1 VPLSND
7 EIYDRVDYLRTVNNE
22 AVIDR
27 ARIRDIMNG
36 GEAAVRALLGK
47 SIDVEYHELPAPNL
61 FLTALERLAQKLGRT
76 PDLKI
81 DIVNEK
87 DSERAKRKSEKL
99 ERIVM
104 AYDKTQKLTKQLPQV
119 GRWLPGYGF
128 VVWVI
133 GHKKDRDGNPYP
145 HAELR
150 DPFTCFPG
158 YFGNDQQPDELAIIT
173 RVPHKILAQQYPN
186 AKKYIYEQDKDAH
199 TDAYSVL
206 VSSNDYKG
214 SWANST
220 GHGKVLVEYMNEDG
234 TYVYL
239 PENKKIID
247 FIPNPLRSG
256 PCFVVA
262 KRYAFDQLQSQ
273 FQHITGLMSNM
284 AKINILGTI
293 AMEDAVF
300 TETNIVGEIESGKYR
315 KGRFAVN
322 YLAPGSSVNKPV
334 NNLPYQLF
342 QQVDR
347 LERHLRLGAAYPV
360 SDDGQSPNA
369 FVTGRGLEELGQ
381 SASLHV
387 REYQTVLAD
396 AIEELDAKRLEYDES
411 MFAGKR
417 KPIAGY
423 HKGTAYKETY
433 QPSADI
439 KEFYTT
445 RRVYGVMAGFDEP
458 QKIITGLQ
466 LKQQGIIDTQTL
478 QENMDGLDNIT
489 KIQQRIHSEKAE
501 TVLFESLMAQAA
513 QGEPKATM
521 AAIEI
526 RKNPSQMSEIL
537 DKFFTPEEP
546 EMSPEEMALAGQTE
560 QMAGLPGA
568 EPDIQSVLAGLAG
581 GIPPEG
587 PLPPQG
593 PMPPGGPL
601 G

>member
-1 VPLSND
+1 MVLDND
-7 EIYDRVDYLRTVNNE
+7 KIFDRIDYLRSINNDQ
-22 AVIDR
+22 IQDR
-27 ARIRDIMNG
+27 SRIRDIMNG
-36 GEAAVRALLGK
+36 GEAAVRALLGD
-47 SIDVEYHELPAPNL
+47 SMNVEYHELPAPNM
-61 FLTALERLAQKLGRT
+61 FLTALERFAQKLGRS

-81 DIVNEK
+81 DIINDK
-87 DSERAKRKSEKL
+87 DSERAKKKSEKL

-104 AYDKTQKLTKQLPQV
+104 AYDKYQKLHMQLPQV

-133 GHKKDRDGNPYP
+133 KHKRDKDGNPYP
-145 HAELR
+145 YAELR
-150 DPFTCFPG
+150 DPFTCYPG
-158 YFGNDQQPDELAIIT
+158 YFGNDQQPTEMAIIT
-173 RVPHKILAQQYPN
+173 RVPHKALAEQYPE
-186 AKKYIYEQDKDAH
+186 AKNIIMTQGEEEVSP
-199 TDAYSVL
+199 YSVL
-206 VSSNDYKG
+206 YNSSDRMG

-220 GHGKVLVEYMNEDG
+220 GHGKIVVEYMTEEG

-239 PENKKIID
+239 PENKKTID
-247 FIPNPLRSG
+247 YMENPLKSG

-262 KRYAFDQLQSQ
+262 KRYSFDQMQSQ
-273 FQHITGLMSNM
+273 FQHITGLMANM
-284 AKINILGTI
+284 AKINILGTV

-322 YLAPGSSVNKPV
+322 YLAPGSSVSKPV

-360 SDDGQSPNA
+360 SDDGQSPNS

-387 REYQTVLAD
+387 REYQQVLAE
-396 AIEELDAKRLEYDES
+396 AIEELDTKRLEYDES
-411 MFAGKR
+411 MFGGTR

-423 HKGTAYKETY
+423 HKGTAYKESYT
-433 QPSADI
+433 PESDI
-439 KEFYTT
+439 KQFYTT

-489 KIQQRIHSEKAE
+489 KIQQRISSEKAE

-513 QGEPKATM
+513 QGDPKATM

-526 RKNPSQMSEIL
+526 RKNPQNMSSIL
-537 DKFFTPEEP
+537 DKYYTPEEP
-546 EMSPEEMALAGQTE
+546 AMSEEEMMLAQ
-560 QMAGLPGA
+560 QQQAGLPGQIPA
-568 EPDIQSVLAGLAG
+568 QEPDIATVLAGLAG
-581 GIPPEG
+581 G
-587 PLPPQG
+587 
-593 PMPPGGPL
+593 PGGPGL
-601 G
+601 PGGPVA

>member
-1 VPLSND
+1 
-7 EIYDRVDYLRTVNNE
+7 
-22 AVIDR
+22 
-27 ARIRDIMNG
+27 M
-36 GEAAVRALLGK
+36 
-47 SIDVEYHELPAPNL
+47 
-61 FLTALERLAQKLGRT
+61 
-76 PDLKI
+76 
-81 DIVNEK
+81 
-87 DSERAKRKSEKL
+87 
-99 ERIVM
+99 
-104 AYDKTQKLTKQLPQV
+104 
-119 GRWLPGYGF
+119 
-128 VVWVI
+128 
-133 GHKKDRDGNPYP
+133 
-145 HAELR
+145 
-150 DPFTCFPG
+150 
-158 YFGNDQQPDELAIIT
+158 
-173 RVPHKILAQQYPN
+173 
-186 AKKYIYEQDKDAH
+186 
-199 TDAYSVL
+199 
-206 VSSNDYKG
+206 
-214 SWANST
+214 
-220 GHGKVLVEYMNEDG
+220 
-234 TYVYL
+234 
-239 PENKKIID
+239 
-247 FIPNPLRSG
+247 PNPLKSG

-411 MFAGKR
+411 MYPGKR

-546 EMSPEEMALAGQTE
+546 EMSPEEMALAGQPE

>member
-1 VPLSND
+1 MLDSD
-7 EIYDRVDYLRTVNNE
+7 KIYDRIDYLRVINQDSM
-22 AVIDR
+22 IDR
-27 ARIRDIMNG
+27 GRIRDIMNG
-36 GEAAVRALLGK
+36 GEAGVQALLGK
-47 SIDVEYHELPAPNL
+47 SINVEYHELPAPNL
-61 FLTALERLAQKLGRT
+61 FLTALERFAQKLGRS
-76 PDLKI
+76 PDLKV
-81 DIVNEK
+81 DIINQK
-87 DSERAKRKSEKL
+87 DSERAKKKSEKL

-104 AYDKTQKLTKQLPQV
+104 AYDKNQKLHMQLPQV

-128 VVWVI
+128 VVWVVK
-133 GHKKDRDGNPYP
+133 HKRDKDGNAYPY
-145 HAELR
+145 AELR
-150 DPFTCFPG
+150 DPFSCYPG
-158 YFGNDQQPDELAIIT
+158 YFGNDQQPKELAIIT
-173 RVPHKILAQQYPN
+173 RVPHNVLADQYPE
-186 AKKYIYEQDKDAH
+186 AKPYIYAYENNDGFQNPYSAIIDGSDK
-199 TDAYSVL
+199 S
-206 VSSNDYKG
+206 G

-220 GHGKVLVEYMNEDG
+220 GHGKVVVEYMNEDG

-247 FIPNPLRSG
+247 FMPNPLSSG
-256 PCFVVA
+256 PCFVIA
-262 KRYAFDQLQSQ
+262 KRYSFDQMQSQ
-273 FQHITGLMSNM
+273 FQHITGLMANM

-300 TETNIVGEIESGKYR
+300 TETNIIGEIESGKYR

-322 YLAPGSSVNKPV
+322 YLTPGSQVSKPV

-360 SDDGQSPNA
+360 SDDGQSPNS

-387 REYQTVLAD
+387 REYQSVLAN
-396 AIEELDAKRLEYDES
+396 ALEELDAKRLEYDEVV
-411 MFAGKR
+411 FGDTR
-417 KPIAGY
+417 KPIAGF
-423 HKGTAYKETY
+423 HNGTAYRENYT
-433 QPSADI
+433 PTTDI

-489 KIQQRIHSEKAE
+489 KIQQRISAEKAE

-513 QGEPKATM
+513 QGDPKATM

-526 RKNPSQMSEIL
+526 RKNPQNMTKIM
-537 DKFFTPEEP
+537 DKFYTPEEP
-546 EMSPEEMALAGQTE
+546 AMTEEEMLLAQ
-560 QMAGLPGA
+560 QAQAQGLPAGPVA
-568 EPDIQSVLAGLAG
+568 EPDIASVLAGLAG
-581 GIPPEG
+581 GG
-587 PLPPQG
+587 PVA
-593 PMPPGGPL
+593 
-601 G
+601 

>member
-1 VPLSND
+1 MPLSND
-7 EIYDRVDYLRTVNNE
+7 EIYDRIDYLRTVNNE

-150 DPFTCFPG
+150 DPFNCYPG
-158 YFGNDQQPDELAIIT
+158 YFGNDQQPDELAIIN

-186 AKKYIYEQDKDAH
+186 AKKYIYEQDKDAQV
-199 TDAYSVL
+199 DAYSVL
-206 VSSNDYKG
+206 ISSNDYKG

-220 GHGKVLVEYMNEDG
+220 GHGKVVVEYMNEDG

-239 PENKKIID
+239 PENRKIID
-247 FIPNPLRSG
+247 FMPNPLKSG

-322 YLAPGSSVNKPV
+322 YLTPGSQVQKPV

-347 LERHLRLGAAYPV
+347 LERHLRLGSAYPV
-360 SDDGQSPNA
+360 SDDGQSPNS

-381 SASLHV
+381 SASMHV
-387 REYQTVLAD
+387 REYQTVISD
-396 AIEELDAKRLEYDES
+396 ALQEIDAKRLEYDVAL
-411 MFAGKR
+411 FGKKR

-423 HKGTAYKETY
+423 LNGTAFKETY
-433 QPSADI
+433 TPENDI
-439 KEFYTT
+439 AEMYTT

-458 QKIITGLQ
+458 QKVITGLQ

-478 QENMDGLDNIT
+478 QENLDGLENISA
-489 KIQQRIHSEKAE
+489 IQQRINAEKAE

-513 QGEPKATM
+513 EGNAQATL

-526 RKNPSQMSEIL
+526 RKNPHKMSEIL
-537 DKFFTPEEP
+537 DKYYTAQGEEPTPEE
-546 EMSPEEMALAGQTE
+546 LAMMGMGGP
-560 QMAGLPGA
+560 QMPTGPGGGLPGI
-568 EPDIQSVLAGLAG
+568 EQVLGTLGQQG
-581 GIPPEG
+581 G
-587 PLPPQG
+587 
-593 PMPPGGPL
+593 PPGG
-601 G
+601 

>member
-1 VPLSND
+1 MVLDND
-7 EIYDRVDYLRTVNNE
+7 KIYDRIDYLRSINNDQL
-22 AVIDR
+22 VDR
-27 ARIRDIMNG
+27 SRIRDIMNG
-36 GEAAVRALLGK
+36 GEAAVRALLG
-47 SIDVEYHELPAPNL
+47 DAMNVEYHELPAPNM
-61 FLTALERLAQKLGRT
+61 FLTALERFAQKLGRS

-81 DIVNEK
+81 DIINDK
-87 DSERAKRKSEKL
+87 DSERAKKKSEKL

-104 AYDKTQKLTKQLPQV
+104 AYDKYQKLHMQLPQV

-133 GHKKDRDGNPYP
+133 KHRRDKDGNPYP
-145 HAELR
+145 YAELR
-150 DPFTCFPG
+150 DPFTCYPG
-158 YFGNDQQPDELAIIT
+158 YFGNDQQPTEMAIIT
-173 RVPHKILAQQYPN
+173 RVPHKILADQYPE
-186 AKKYIYEQDKDAH
+186 AKNIIMTTGEEE
-199 TDAYSVL
+199 TSPYSVL
-206 VSSNDYKG
+206 YNSSDRMS
-214 SWANST
+214 SWANSS
-220 GHGKVLVEYMNEDG
+220 GHGKVVVEYMTSEG

-239 PENKKIID
+239 PENKKTID
-247 FIPNPLRSG
+247 YMESPLKSG
-256 PCFVVA
+256 PCFVIA
-262 KRYAFDQLQSQ
+262 KRYSFDQMQSQ
-273 FQHITGLMSNM
+273 FQHITGLMANM

-322 YLAPGSSVNKPV
+322 YLAPGSQVSKPV

-360 SDDGQSPNA
+360 SDDGQSPNS

-387 REYQTVLAD
+387 REYQQVLAE

-411 MFAGKR
+411 MFGNTR

-423 HKGTAYKETY
+423 HKGTAYKESYT
-433 QPSADI
+433 PNSDI

-489 KIQQRIHSEKAE
+489 KIQQRISSEKAE

-513 QGEPKATM
+513 QGDPKATM

-526 RKNPSQMSEIL
+526 RKSPQNMSKIL
-537 DKFFTPEEP
+537 DKYFTPEEP
-546 EMSPEEMALAGQTE
+546 EMSEDELALAGQG
-560 QMAGLPGA
+560 GLPQQIPA
-568 EPDIQSVLAGLAG
+568 QEPDIATVLAGLAG
-581 GIPPEG
+581 A
-587 PLPPQG
+587 
-593 PMPPGGPL
+593 PGGPGPGGPVL
-601 G
+601 PGGPVA